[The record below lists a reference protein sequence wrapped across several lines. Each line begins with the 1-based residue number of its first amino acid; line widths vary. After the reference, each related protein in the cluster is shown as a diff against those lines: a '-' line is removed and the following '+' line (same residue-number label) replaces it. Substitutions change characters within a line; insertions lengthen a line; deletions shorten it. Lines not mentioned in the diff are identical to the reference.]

1 MSEQD
6 AAFAF
11 EHFPM
16 LKGMPAYKDFIAKGS
31 TDPAEVSTSDSRV
44 MQRCL
49 MSTGPGLG
57 MNLSLETI

>member
-1 MSEQD
+1 
-6 AAFAF
+6 
-11 EHFPM
+11 M